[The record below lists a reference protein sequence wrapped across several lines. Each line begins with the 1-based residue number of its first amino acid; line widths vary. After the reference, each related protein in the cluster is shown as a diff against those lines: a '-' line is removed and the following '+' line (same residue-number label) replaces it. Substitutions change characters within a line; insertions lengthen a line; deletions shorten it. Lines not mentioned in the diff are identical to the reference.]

1 MEDGRLSDLLVTA
14 VLCCVLAILFVRLS
28 IPVLTNRLPDL
39 PNERSSHTKPVP
51 RGGGIGVMLAIWAGL
66 LTFGPADWLTPE
78 RGLLLSTLILA
89 VVSVVDDARPLPAA
103 VRFILQ
109 AGVVAFVLYLTADV
123 APLPSYLP
131 AGLMLTVAALGW
143 IWFVNLYN
151 FMDGI
156 DGITSI
162 ETISLGA
169 GTGLVW
175 WLAGMPDN
183 WSGTTVFAVAAAG
196 AMTGFLVWNRHPA
209 RIFLGD
215 VGSIPLG
222 FMLGGSLLWM
232 ALYGQ
237 PEAAVI
243 LPLYYLAD
251 ATITLLKRLFRGEK
265 VWLAHREHFYQRASN
280 EHGRGPIAVVLAIA
294 VTNTGLI
301 VCAAYS
307 VNGVPGLGLLVA
319 VALVCGLLFH
329 LNRQPR

>member
-28 IPVLTNRLPDL
+28 IPVLVKRLPDL

-51 RGGGIGVMLAIWAGL
+51 RGGGIGVMLAIWTGL
-66 LTFGPADWLTPE
+66 LVFGPAGGGAAET
-78 RGLLLSTLILA
+78 GLLLSTVILA
-89 VVSVVDDARPLPAA
+89 VVSVVDDARPLPAG
-103 VRFILQ
+103 VRFVLQ
-109 AGVVAFVLYLTADV
+109 AGVVVFALYLAVDV
-123 APLPSYLP
+123 VPMPAHLPYGLVLAV
-131 AGLMLTVAALGW
+131 AGLGW
-143 IWFVNLYN
+143 IWFINLYN

-156 DGITSI
+156 DGISSI
-162 ETISLGA
+162 ETISVGA
-169 GTGLVW
+169 GTGIVW
-175 WLAGMPDN
+175 WLTGMPAS
-183 WSGTTVFAVAAAG
+183 WSQTTLFAVAAAG
-196 AMTGFLVWNRHPA
+196 AMAGFLVWNRHPA

-222 FMLGGSLLWM
+222 FMLGAALLWM
-232 ALYGQ
+232 ALYGH

-280 EHGRGPIAVVLAIA
+280 EHGRGPVAVVRVIA

-301 VCAAYS
+301 GCAAYS
-307 VNGVPGLGLLVA
+307 VNGVPGVGLLVA

-329 LNRQPR
+329 LNRQPH